1 MSYTNI
7 FDVVDAIETKVKADS
22 DLWMDEPD
30 DDFAGFRQIFKSLS
44 DTDSIGSDSSF
55 PILVIDAQDTLVTDT
70 SNNTYA
76 PSGGILSISV
86 YTLSTVSGDGYKK
99 KKEAGDLIDKV
110 LDLIGM
116 EVLDSVTYIG
126 SYLDGYKVFAGVAVV
141 QY

>member
-1 MSYTNI
+1 MAQNI

-22 DLWMDEPD
+22 ELWMDEPD

-86 YTLSTVSGDGYKK
+86 YTLSTVSGDGYEK

>member
-1 MSYTNI
+1 MAQNI

-22 DLWMDEPD
+22 ELWMDEPD

-86 YTLSTVSGDGYKK
+86 YTLSTVSGDGYSK
-99 KKEAGDLIDKV
+99 KKEAGGLIDKV

>member
-1 MSYTNI
+1 MAQNI

-22 DLWMDEPD
+22 ELWMDEPD

-55 PILVIDAQDTLVTDT
+55 PILVIDAQDTLVMDT
-70 SNNTYA
+70 NNNTYA
-76 PSGGILSISV
+76 PVGGVLSISV
-86 YTLSTVSGDGYKK
+86 YTLSTVSGDGYSK

>member
-1 MSYTNI
+1 MAQNI

-22 DLWMDEPD
+22 ELWMDEPD

-86 YTLSTVSGDGYKK
+86 YTLSTVSGDGYSK

>member
-1 MSYTNI
+1 MAQNI

-22 DLWMDEPD
+22 ELWMDEPD

-55 PILVIDAQDTLVTDT
+55 PILVIDAQDTLVMDT
-70 SNNTYA
+70 NSNTYT

-86 YTLSTVSGDGYKK
+86 YTLSSEYGDGYAK

-126 SYLDGYKVFAGVAVV
+126 SYLEGYKVFAGVAVV